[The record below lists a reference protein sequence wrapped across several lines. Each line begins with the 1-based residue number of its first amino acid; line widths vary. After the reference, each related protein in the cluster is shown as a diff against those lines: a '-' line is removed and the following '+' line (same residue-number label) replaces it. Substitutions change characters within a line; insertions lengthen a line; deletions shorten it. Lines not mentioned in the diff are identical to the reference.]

1 MLHVSAGDHSMR
13 STPPPQTPYQLS
25 DSPLFWFLLF
35 GGVAIFAAALIQ
47 PKFAQREARLE
58 RMYQARQQ
66 AAARMNAR
74 SAAGQGAAQAIGSG
88 RDDQDPGAAEQ
99 LADEPIVSLRS
110 LMLLLA
116 AVMVA
121 ASIGYAFYRRPPHS
135 EPSP

>member
-1 MLHVSAGDHSMR
+1 MLHVPAGDHSMH
-13 STPPPQTPYQLS
+13 STPPPQTSHQLS
-25 DSPLFWFLLF
+25 DSPLFWLLLF

-58 RMYQARQQ
+58 RMYQARQK

-74 SAAGQGAAQAIGSG
+74 SGAGQGAAPEIGAA
-88 RDDQDPGAAEQ
+88 RDDQNPGASARV
-99 LADEPIVSLRS
+99 ADEPMVSLRS

-116 AVMVA
+116 ALMVA
-121 ASIGYAFYRRPPHS
+121 ASIAYAIYRRPPHS

>member
-1 MLHVSAGDHSMR
+1 
-13 STPPPQTPYQLS
+13 
-25 DSPLFWFLLF
+25 
-35 GGVAIFAAALIQ
+35 
-47 PKFAQREARLE
+47 
-58 RMYQARQQ
+58 MYQARQQ

-74 SAAGQGAAQAIGSG
+74 GEAGQGAAQAIGSARG
-88 RDDQDPGAAEQ
+88 DQDPSAAVQ

-116 AVMVA
+116 ALMVA